1 MRINEGKTIMAAN
14 FITIKIAKLP
24 GVFQE
29 IALNGNRS
37 LKTALETA
45 ELLGELRNGYNVQ
58 VNGESAQLTDELEQG
73 DTVILSKKIT
83 GNR

>member
-1 MRINEGKTIMAAN
+1 MRISEGKTIMATN

-29 IALNGNRS
+29 IALNGART

-45 ELLGELRNGYNVQ
+45 DLLGELRNGYTVQ
-58 VNGESAQLTDELEQG
+58 VNGESAQVTDELEQG

>member
-1 MRINEGKTIMAAN
+1 MSN

-29 IALNGNRS
+29 IALNGDRS

-45 ELLGELRNGYNVQ
+45 NLIDELRNGYTVQ
-58 VNGESAQLTDELEQG
+58 VNGESANMTDELEQG

-83 GNR
+83 GNVL

>member
-1 MRINEGKTIMAAN
+1 MASN

-29 IALNGNRS
+29 IALNGDRT

-45 ELLGELRNGYNVQ
+45 GLLGELRNGYSVQ
-58 VNGESAQLTDELEQG
+58 VNGESAGLTDGLKQG

-83 GNR
+83 GN